1 VDALIGGPAAGILRR
16 SRLSGGR
23 PRSLVTP
30 EQWARVNT
38 VFHAALEQPPD
49 ARVDWLSRSVADDGA
64 VRREVEALLAAH
76 ERAPEFLDAGAQ
88 ADAASVDDRASLVG
102 RRLGGYEVTR
112 ELGRGGMAIV
122 YLAHDPRLR
131 RDVAIKVVRGGGP
144 DDLSRRE
151 RLRREARAVAL
162 LAHPG
167 IATIYSLEEHGDEL
181 YIVTEYV
188 RGKTLRD
195 ELARGRL
202 RPESLLD
209 TAIDIA
215 TVIAAAHAKGIIHRD
230 LKPENVMRTPSG
242 AIKILD
248 FGLARAS
255 GSWAA
260 EIAPTLTHAGGLLGT
275 PAYMA
280 PEQIRGTEVD
290 ERADVFALGILFYE
304 LACGAHPFG
313 RGSIATTL
321 HRILSEPPTPLS
333 EQNCWIPW
341 LDPILER
348 CFKKDPAGRYDDAG
362 HLLQSL
368 LAACSDQ
375 HRDWPM
381 PHTPDGTPGSTAAI
395 APPVSDV
402 AVRAAY
408 PASAPAAA
416 ANQGADMATHQAA
429 GQVVAGPTAPTSGA
443 GSAETGAPAS
453 QWWWQFHQLAAAA
466 FLVAVVVPAWQTW
479 EWISQDALRTM
490 VRVTMLV
497 VVAAAVSLR
506 LHVSRY
512 DPAGLRE
519 QRPRADPWIRLADWG
534 FALAMLA
541 GALAILPAHAPIGA
555 VFLALSVCYTVVF
568 LVVEPATARAAFRHR

>member
-1 VDALIGGPAAGILRR
+1 
-16 SRLSGGR
+16 
-23 PRSLVTP
+23 VTP
-30 EQWARVNT
+30 QQWARVNT
-38 VFHAALEQPPD
+38 LFHAALAQEPE
-49 ARVDWLSRSVADDGA
+49 ARVGWLSRSVADDEA

-76 ERAPEFLDAGAQ
+76 ERAPEFLDAGVH
-88 ADAASVDDRASLVG
+88 ADAAGADDSASLVG
-102 RRLGGYEVTR
+102 RQLGGYEVTR

-144 DDLSRRE
+144 GEVARRE

-167 IATIYSLEEHGDEL
+167 IATIHALEEHGDEL

-188 RGKTLRD
+188 RGETLRD
-195 ELARGRL
+195 EVARGPLPPDR
-202 RPESLLD
+202 LLD

-230 LKPENVMRTPSG
+230 LKPENVMRTQSG
-242 AIKILD
+242 EIKILD

-280 PEQIRGTEVD
+280 PEQIHGTEVD
-290 ERADVFALGILFYE
+290 ERADIFALGIMFYE
-304 LACGAHPFG
+304 LACGVHPFG

-321 HRILSEPPTPLS
+321 HRILTEQPAPLA
-333 EQNCWIPW
+333 EHGCRIPW
-341 LDPILER
+341 LEPILER
-348 CFKKDPAGRYDDAG
+348 CFKKDPAERYADAG
-362 HLLQSL
+362 RLLQAL
-368 LAACSDQ
+368 IAARHDMQ
-375 HRDWPM
+375 RDWPL
-381 PHTPDGTPGSTAAI
+381 PGAPDAAPRGASERDI
-395 APPVSDV
+395 AHPV
-402 AVRAAY
+402 
-408 PASAPAAA
+408 
-416 ANQGADMATHQAA
+416 HQAHPAHQATDRVAALVAA
-429 GQVVAGPTAPTSGA
+429 GGPDAGARPVVRPASGA
-443 GSAETGAPAS
+443 GSAETGAPTS

-466 FLVAVVVPAWQTW
+466 FLAVVVVPAWQTW
-479 EWISQDALRTM
+479 EWIAHDLLREV

-497 VVAAAVSLR
+497 VVALAVSLR
-506 LHVSRY
+506 LHVWFMSRY
-512 DPAGLRE
+512 DPSGLHE

-541 GALAILPAHAPIGA
+541 GALAIMPAHAPLGA
-555 VFLALSVCYTVVF
+555 LFLALSVCYTVVF
-568 LVVEPATARAAFRHR
+568 LVVEPATARAAFRNR